1 MNCSA
6 APTPRFAFYLV
17 EPVPLADA
25 LALGVQAEDWGF
37 DLVAVCE
44 NLFWWNP
51 IYAPVW
57 DNFTVLTAI
66 AARTQSIG
74 LMTNVIDPVKRHPA
88 VIAHT
93 VATLDQMT
101 SGRVTLGIGAGEIGN
116 YGPLLDVIGPPPHQL
131 YGRTKEFI
139 EVVHGVW
146 RSSLAEPFVFQGKHF
161 QLHNAHLSLKPFTQ
175 PHPPI
180 YLAGMSPKTKHL
192 TGAVA
197 DGWTP
202 VTYTP
207 ETYANAWADVQQGAR
222 NVGRN
227 PAALDRALTICTVV
241 LNDEM
246 QAKSAGSLAG
256 RKRMSARPALLR
268 ELGYPELA
276 GSGVDVTQKEDP
288 CAGHDIVQRIPASLG
303 EKATICGTPHQAIQQ
318 IEEFIDAGVQMFVLW
333 MPYDTPQF
341 LQETIDHYRQ
351 TILPYFSARR

>member
-197 DGWTP
+197 DG
-202 VTYTP
+202 
-207 ETYANAWADVQQGAR
+207 
-222 NVGRN
+222 
-227 PAALDRALTICTVV
+227 
-241 LNDEM
+241 
-246 QAKSAGSLAG
+246 
-256 RKRMSARPALLR
+256 SAR
-268 ELGYPELA
+268 
-276 GSGVDVTQKEDP
+276 SG
-288 CAGHDIVQRIPASLG
+288 L
-303 EKATICGTPHQAIQQ
+303 
-318 IEEFIDAGVQMFVLW
+318 
-333 MPYDTPQF
+333 
-341 LQETIDHYRQ
+341 DHLYGCVE
-351 TILPYFSARR
+351 